1 MTNKERFMALV
12 SGEDDQTLAEI
23 KERVKMREINTLN
36 SATIPYESALKLK
49 ELGFDEPCFGKFYY
63 NKLEIG
69 GIWTNNDFK
78 EEPDIFISAPLY
90 QQVFRW
96 FREKYELDSYI
107 TPSQLETKKV
117 YDFYIWFTNKEG
129 ERDLFIGMNNEY
141 TYEEAELACLLK
153 LIEVVK
159 TK

>member
-1 MTNKERFMALV
+1 MALV

-23 KERVKMREINTLN
+23 KERMKMREINTLN

-63 NKLEIG
+63 NQLEIG

-90 QQVFRW
+90 QQAFRF
-96 FREKYELDSYI
+96 FRDKYELPSWVYTSDNKKFWYSI
-107 TPSQLETKKV
+107 TSEGR
-117 YDFYIWFTNKEG
+117 FYISDGKNYKSF
-129 ERDLFIGMNNEY
+129 
-141 TYEEAELACLLK
+141 EEAELACLIK